1 MTLAL
6 DGGTPV
12 RTRPLPTGKGSELLG
27 AQEREAVLR
36 VLDRGAL
43 FRYYG
48 PVPPQEVA
56 AFESEVGALLGARAV
71 AVSSGTA
78 ALRTALAALGIGPG
92 DEVVVPACT
101 FVASVNA
108 VVLAG
113 ALPVFAEVDDT
124 LCLDAASVASVL
136 TPRTA
141 AVMPVHLDNGQADLD
156 ALLAVTGPAGVAIVE
171 DTAQSMGVTL
181 HGRRLGTI
189 GDIGAFSMQL
199 DKNITTGEGG
209 VVVTC
214 DERLALRAAAFQDQ
228 GGHFLTQHGAGRDHA
243 PEPFVGDN
251 LRLTELQGA
260 LARAQLARLDGL
272 LDRMRAAKARILA
285 TVGPL
290 DGVARRRYPDP
301 LGEGGSG
308 LALLL
313 PDSATAAR
321 FAEALCAEG
330 VPAGSPYGGLPV
342 YATPAVLEQRTASM
356 KGHPWHVPGVAP
368 YAMGMCPQ
376 TEDLLR
382 RTVRIGVSPAYDD
395 SDCDDVATALRK
407 VADGVLHGMA
417 SGVPA

>member
-1 MTLAL
+1 MKRLAI

-12 RTRPLPTGKGSELLG
+12 RSTPLPAGKGADLLG
-27 AQEREAVLR
+27 PEEQEAVR
-36 VLDRGAL
+36 AVLERGSL

-48 PVPPQEVA
+48 RVAPTEVSSFEAQA
-56 AFESEVGALLGARAV
+56 AQWHGPGARAV

-78 ALRTALAALGIGPG
+78 ALRVALAALGIGPG

-113 ALPVFAEVDDT
+113 AHPVFAEVDDT
-124 LCLDAASVASVL
+124 LCLDAASVRAVL
-136 TPRTA
+136 SPRTA

-156 ALLAVTGPAGVAIVE
+156 ALLAVTGPAGLAVVE

-209 VVVTC
+209 LVVTR

-251 LRLTELQGA
+251 LRLTEIQGA
-260 LARAQLARLDGL
+260 LARVQLGRLDGL
-272 LDRMRAAKARILA
+272 LDAMRARKAQL
-285 TVGPL
+285 
-290 DGVARRRYPDP
+290 VARVGDLPGVTWRRYPDP
-301 LGEGGSG
+301 DGEGGSG
-308 LALLL
+308 LGMLL
-313 PDSATAAR
+313 PDAATASR
-321 FAEALCAEG
+321 FAAALTAEG
-330 VPAGSPYGGLPV
+330 VPAGAPYGGLPV
-342 YATPAVLEQRTASM
+342 YATPAILQQRTASM
-356 KGHPWHVPGVAP
+356 KGPPWHDAAHPVAP
-368 YAMGMCPQ
+368 YAMGMCPL
-376 TEDLLR
+376 TEELLPR
-382 RTVRIGVSPAYDD
+382 VVRVGLSPAYDD
-395 SDCDDVATALRK
+395 RDLDDVATAVLE
-407 VADGVLHGMA
+407 VADVVLG
-417 SGVPA
+417 SRV

>member
-12 RTRPLPTGKGSELLG
+12 RSRALPVGKGSEFLG
-27 AQEREAVLR
+27 AEEREAVLR

-48 PVPPQEVA
+48 PVQPDEVA
-56 AFESEVGALLGARAV
+56 AFESEVAAYCGSGARAV
-71 AVSSGTA
+71 GVSSGTA
-78 ALRTALAALGIGPG
+78 ALRVALAALGVGPG

-108 VVLAG
+108 VVLSG
-113 ALPVFAEVDDT
+113 ALPVFAEIDDT
-124 LCLDAASVASVL
+124 LGLAADSVRAAL
-136 TPRTA
+136 TSRTA
-141 AVMPVHLDNGQADLD
+141 AVMPVHLDNGQVDMD
-156 ALLAVTGPAGVAIVE
+156 ALLAVSEPAGIAVVE

-181 HGRRLGTI
+181 HGSRLGTI

-209 VVVTC
+209 VVVTK

-228 GGHFLTQHGAGRDHA
+228 GGHFLTQHGARRDHA

-260 LARAQLARLDGL
+260 IARVQLRRLDGL
-272 LDRMRAAKARILA
+272 LERMRTNKAAIIAA
-285 TVGPL
+285 VGLLP
-290 DGVARRRYPDP
+290 GTTPRRYPDP
-301 LGEGGSG
+301 GGEGGSG
-308 LALLL
+308 IGLLFDEAAVAL
-313 PDSATAAR
+313 R
-321 FAEALCAEG
+321 FAAALCAEG

-368 YAMGMCPQ
+368 YTMGMCPQ
-376 TEDLLR
+376 TEDLLAR
-382 RTVRIGVSPAYDD
+382 CVRIGVSPAY
-395 SDCDDVATALRK
+395 SEEDCDDVATAIRK
-407 VADGVLHGMA
+407 VADVVLA
-417 SGVPA
+417 

>member
-1 MTLAL
+1 MTLAV

-12 RTRPLPTGKGSELLG
+12 RSRPLPVGKGAELLG
-27 AQEREAVLR
+27 PQEREAVLR
-36 VLDRGAL
+36 VLDRGSL

-56 AFESEVGALLGARAV
+56 AFEAEAGALLGARAV

-113 ALPVFAEVDDT
+113 ALPVFAEIDDT
-124 LCLDAASVASVL
+124 LGLSADAVRAVL

-141 AVMPVHLDNGQADLD
+141 AVLPVHLDNGQVDLD
-156 ALLAVTGPAGVAIVE
+156 ALLEVTGPAGVAVVE
-171 DTAQSMGVTL
+171 DTAQSMGASL

-189 GDIGAFSMQL
+189 GDVGAFSMQL

-209 VVVTC
+209 LVVSA

-260 LARAQLARLDGL
+260 LARVQLGRLDGL
-272 LDRMRAAKARILA
+272 LGRMRASKARIETA
-285 TVGPL
+285 VGELP
-290 DGVARRRYPDP
+290 GVRRRRYPDP
-301 LGEGGSG
+301 AGEGGSG
-308 LALLL
+308 IGLLF
-313 PDSATAAR
+313 DDAAVASR
-321 FAEALCAEG
+321 FAAALCAEG
-330 VPAGSPYGGLPV
+330 VPAGAPYGGLPV
-342 YATPAVLEQRTASM
+342 YATPAVLQQRTAAM

-376 TEDLLR
+376 TEDLLAR
-382 RTVRIGVSPAYDD
+382 CVRVGVSPAYTEA
-395 SDCDDVATALRK
+395 DCDDVATALCK
-407 VADGVLHGMA
+407 VAAAVLA
-417 SGVPA
+417 

>member
-1 MTLAL
+1 MTLAI

-12 RTRPLPTGKGSELLG
+12 RSLPLPVGKGSELLG
-27 AQEREAVLR
+27 AAEREAVLR
-36 VLDRGAL
+36 VLDRGSL

-48 PVPPQEVA
+48 PVPPEEVA
-56 AFESEVGALLGARAV
+56 AFEAEVAALSGPGCRAV

-78 ALRTALAALGIGPG
+78 ALRAALAALGIGAG

-108 VVLAG
+108 VVLSG

-141 AVMPVHLDNGQADLD
+141 AVMPVHLDNGQSDMD
-156 ALLAVTGPAGVAIVE
+156 ALLAVTGPAGVAVVE

-181 HGRRLGTI
+181 HGRRLGTF
-189 GDIGAFSMQL
+189 GDVGAFSMQL

-209 VVVTC
+209 VVVTR

-228 GGHFLTQHGAGRDHA
+228 GGHFLTQHGAGRDHS

-260 LARAQLARLDGL
+260 LARAQLVRLDGL
-272 LDRMRAAKARILA
+272 LDAMRSRKARILA
-285 TVGPL
+285 AVGPL
-290 DGVARRRYPDP
+290 PGVAMRRYPDP
-301 LGEGGSG
+301 VGEGGSG
-308 LALLL
+308 IGLLL
-313 PDSATAAR
+313 PDEQTATR

-330 VPAGSPYGGLPV
+330 VPAGAPYGGRPV
-342 YATPAVLEQRTASM
+342 YATPAILEQRTASM
-356 KGHPWHVPGVAP
+356 TGHPWHVPGVAP
-368 YAMGMCPQ
+368 YSLGMCPQ

-382 RTVRIGVSPAYDD
+382 RVVRVGVSPAYDD
-395 SDCDDVATALRK
+395 QACDDVATALGK
-407 VADGVLHGMA
+407 VAEGVLG
-417 SGVPA
+417 

>member
-1 MTLAL
+1 MTERLAV

-12 RTRPLPTGKGSELLG
+12 RTRPLPTGKGAEVLG
-27 AQEREAVLR
+27 EAEREAVLR

-48 PVPPQEVA
+48 PVDPPEVLALEAEVA
-56 AFESEVGALLGARAV
+56 AFSGEGCRAV

-113 ALPVFAEVDDT
+113 AYPVFAEVDDT
-124 LCLDAASVASVL
+124 LCLDPASVASVL

-156 ALLAVTGPAGVAIVE
+156 ALLAVTGPAGVAVVE
-171 DTAQSMGVTL
+171 DTAQSMGATL

-189 GDIGAFSMQL
+189 GDVGAFSMQL

-209 VVVTC
+209 LVVTR

-272 LDRMRAAKARILA
+272 LDRMRSAKARVLDA
-285 TVGPL
+285 VGPL
-290 DGVARRRYPDP
+290 PGVGMRRYPDP
-301 LGEGGSG
+301 VGEGGSG
-308 LALLL
+308 IGLLL
-313 PDSATAAR
+313 PTAELAGR
-321 FAEALCAEG
+321 FAAALCAEG
-330 VPAGSPYGGLPV
+330 VPAGAPYGGQPV
-342 YATPAVLEQRTASM
+342 YATPAVLHQRTASM
-356 KGHPWHVPGVAP
+356 QGHPWHVPGAQP
-368 YAMGMCPQ
+368 YAMGMCPV
-376 TEDLLR
+376 TEELLPR
-382 RTVRIGVSPAYDD
+382 VVRVGVSPAYDD
-395 SDCDDVATALRK
+395 RDCDDVAAALGK
-407 VADGVLHGMA
+407 VAGALL
-417 SGVPA
+417 